1 VLLKEL
7 LECEVGMAV
16 LDELPEE
23 KMLERSVLPSTL
35 DWSKELL
42 P

>member
-1 VLLKEL
+1 
-7 LECEVGMAV
+7 MAV

-23 KMLERSVLPSTL
+23 KTLERSVLESTL
-35 DWSKELL
+35 DWSKELR